1 MLKIRFIFIVLLIF
15 MIIPLN
21 AEELGDSAVW
31 KGVYA
36 FYNNE
41 TEEAV
46 KILTQ
51 ARKEFPLNPAVHFT
65 LSSARW
71 LHSQA
76 NDPINETYDVLN
88 RDLDVLIPLYEE
100 LVDEYHRK
108 H

>member
-1 MLKIRFIFIVLLIF
+1 MLKIRFIFIILLIF

-51 ARKEFPLNPAVHFT
+51 ARK
-65 LSSARW
+65 
-71 LHSQA
+71 
-76 NDPINETYDVLN
+76 
-88 RDLDVLIPLYEE
+88 
-100 LVDEYHRK
+100 
-108 H
+108 